1 VSGTHRKRGSLTW
14 GWIGWCLLAAMV
26 VAGFFELYGQG
37 R

>member
-14 GWIGWCLLAAMV
+14 GWVGWAMLGALV
-26 VAGFFELYGQG
+26 VASLFELYGQG